1 MDGLLRIFSSLGKAV
16 VGRSDAQLAI
26 SVFVLIRLNLLGKVI
41 GTLLKA
47 GCHGKPQTGLQA
59 INHTLV
65 HESLV
70 ASGVIAQSLLSQ
82 VQVVHDETVHGVER
96 RTRVVAQLSL
106 AGGFLHDRHRESI
119 YSSLLCG
126 IIQSSHTRLAILIES
141 VEVEIEHGTIA
152 VALTQIR
159 RCTLVA
165 ALHRALGSRDDIVG
179 ILDECIIVVEWI
191 IICVAQSRSIL
202 CIRPVVI
209 AIVAHREILAEQV
222 AHVHLA
228 RITPV
233 LGIVATAVGIP
244 SGEERRKTVGKIF
257 QRLA

>member
-26 SVFVLIRLNLLGKVI
+26 SVFVLIGLNLLGKVV

-47 GCHGKPQTGLQA
+47 GCHGKPQTGFQT
-59 INHTLV
+59 IDHTLV

-70 ASGVIAQSLLSQ
+70 ASAVIAQRLLSQ

-96 RTRVVAQLSL
+96 RTWVVAKFRL

-119 YSSLLCG
+119 YSSLVSG
-126 IIQSSHTRLAILIES
+126 IIQTSHTCLAILIES
-141 VEVEIEHGTIA
+141 VQVEIEHGTIA
-152 VALTQIR
+152 VALPQIR

-165 ALHRALGSRDDIVG
+165 TLHRTLGSGDYIIG
-179 ILDECIIVVEWI
+179 ILDEGIVIVERI
-191 IICVAQSRSIL
+191 IICVAQRRSIL

-244 SGEERRKTVGKIF
+244 GGEERRKTVGKIF

>member
-26 SVFVLIRLNLLGKVI
+26 SIFVFISLHLLGKVV

-47 GCHGKPQTGLQA
+47 GCHGKPQTGFQA
-59 INHTLV
+59 INHTLI
-65 HESLV
+65 HECLV
-70 ASGVIAQSLLSQ
+70 ASAVIAQSLLCH

-96 RTRVVAQLSL
+96 RTWVVAQLGL
-106 AGGFLHDRHRESI
+106 AGSFLYDRHRESI
-119 YSSLLCG
+119 YSSLLSG
-126 IIQSSHTRLAILIES
+126 IIQSSHTRLAIFIES
-141 VEVEIEHGTIA
+141 VQVEIEHGTIA
-152 VALTQIR
+152 VALSHIR

-165 ALHRALGSRDDIVG
+165 TLHRTLGGRDDIIG
-179 ILDECIIVVEWI
+179 ILDECIIVVERI

-209 AIVAHREILAEQV
+209 AIVAHREVLAEQI

-244 SGEERRKTVGKIF
+244 GGEERRKTVGKIF